1 MPSIAEQ
8 LQSAVQ
14 DFADFNKKMIGPEA
28 MGGAMR
34 QFELMLKNNAGM
46 LEDLNKSGELTED
59 AFKALD
65 KQIEKTRVKGFGALE
80 KDTFRKHFK
89 VMKEA
94 SKAMSGFTG
103 GLKDSIRSITRFI
116 PLVGEKIAK
125 SFDKVIDKKIAPR
138 LNKAFMVIFGKKG
151 GKKSGMMGGLSLG
164 KMGLWGS
171 AALAIVGI
179 IKALNLAEKQLVSI
193 VKETGFLRK
202 DVRKLV
208 KETNDYQRALLASGA
223 TLEGITNTQI
233 ALIKQFGQIKQ
244 VTGEMV
250 NTAKM
255 LELALGIGTDEAAS
269 MMETMTRGWKAT
281 NKEIEFFTA
290 NVAANANIHGVSFS
304 LVMREI
310 TKDANLLAS
319 YTKETSHRL
328 AETAIQSQI
337 LGLNLSDIVSF
348 GDSFLDFSVASEKTM
363 KMRMLIGTT
372 MNAQEAISL
381 ANLGDH
387 ANMQRI
393 IGKQMVASGKWEK
406 LSYGFKVKTA
416 QELGTTVEYLNKTVE
431 IGKMSD
437 IQFKNK
443 LADMEALYKRTQD
456 NRDIWDKM
464 IGNIKAVFLPLLK
477 DVGEYMEIHL
487 SPLVNKITAKLQE
500 WFTPT
505 KGTKPWVAFKEGFAK
520 VFDWMGV
527 QLVKVINFALDNAWP
542 TIATGFNTTVDYA
555 AKAFSKIINAA
566 LTRISSTTLG
576 SLFVDAPGGSP
587 DPGWYSRLSSPDPVL
602 SAPTPGKYSQVQ
614 GVPELSSGIP
624 ELQRRR
630 ASGFGSGSPGFGNTK
645 KKPKSNGF
653 INDFAE
659 WTPITDSLS
668 WFGRQATS
676 FAKGVTGFA
685 KGGIVTKPTKALIGE
700 AGPEMVIP
708 LDGKGLDYS
717 KGGGF
722 KFTRG
727 AFIAPMST
735 QGGIAD
741 VGSSMAS
748 GDPIARLERRKVAQD
763 YGKTQAKQRKELV
776 EYWKKEEEERRKK
789 KKDYRTFSSGVSRFG
804 KFGDDFKNSFGK
816 SFTTLL
822 ANRIGEAFGLL
833 GVGDVIDDFQDARRE
848 NSVSAWAKFGASA
861 AQSLGYSGLATS
873 ITQGANLYNEGKNL
887 YRNIKS
893 GNVAGAAANVVAGRN
908 SLNQF
913 MKSGIFRRDAAPTM
927 TLNRATELGFKP
939 SLNAGAGSGGKFS
952 LYDGGALYGG
962 DGALSGTGFGPP
974 GGFNAPAFGQGW
986 MSKPG
991 SVGFGSGSSGLFGSG
1006 SSGFGSGFN
1015 ASALTKPAFNAT
1027 AATSSGFGFGS
1038 SGFGSG
1044 SSGLGSGSYGL
1055 GSGSSGFGSGSSGFG
1070 SGFKPSASS
1079 PLNEAYS
1086 SGMGG
1091 LGQTES
1097 SGVFGGARKAFGSAK
1112 AGFKAVGTKAKNV
1125 GKVFTGAF
1133 KKGGTFGGIGER
1145 LGKIKIPGL
1154 SKLAGKIKI
1163 PGGMGGVMMGVGALS
1178 SIMQGD
1184 YKGAAVGLAKGIAA
1198 KAIYG
1203 IPGIGQ
1209 VAMLGDLMGLGV
1221 TDKAFSIVS
1230 GSIGGSIKAFTG
1242 GVKDMGSGVKKL
1254 FSGDIKGGIK
1264 SIGKGIYGT
1273 TVGTAIGGIKGSA
1286 GAVGRMF
1293 GLGKKATIETSWHPA
1308 LLAHLFANRYK
1319 LRDKVKKSEIK
1330 RINQSL
1336 GFAGGYV
1343 PGSKDGFS
1351 KYNVKG
1357 GEEKEEKQMA
1367 RTANWK
1373 DWALQRSAQ
1382 IWGVPAMAAGG
1393 IVSRPTLA
1401 VVGESGPE
1409 AVVPLGGG
1417 GSNDLLG
1424 AINGLRKDIQALA
1437 NRPIVMDGR
1446 RVSAVVSEN
1455 FFEMAQQ

>member
-776 EYWKKEEEERRKK
+776 EYWKKEEGERKKK
-789 KKDYRTFSSGVSRFG
+789 KKDYRTFRSGVSTFG
-804 KFGDDFKNSFGK
+804 KGVSAFGQFNDILKEHGFDFKGKLRDAIVEGLPEGLKDFADSPYGGAIGGAIEGYMTGGLSGGLRGAAQGYVAQGGTMGQGPLSGGLGGALNAFAQGGSKSEVMGAAMLGQFGANNPLGQLGLNIMNTGSVRQGAAQMMGGYGQKYAAQSMKAFGK
-816 SFTTLL
+816 GG
-822 ANRIGEAFGLL
+822 AGMGAGLKA
-833 GVGDVIDDFQDARRE
+833 GGMA
-848 NSVSAWAKFGASA
+848 AGASA
-861 AQSLGYSGLATS
+861 VATALATGDVKAGLS
-873 ITQGANLYNEGKNL
+873 AGYDTAASMMLM
-887 YRNIKS
+887 S
-893 GNVAGAAANVVAGRN
+893 GNPYLMAGGAAMMVG
-908 SLNQF
+908 
-913 MKSGIFRRDAAPTM
+913 KKYIGGAA
-927 TLNRATELGFKP
+927 KWV
-939 SLNAGAGSGGKFS
+939 GGK
-952 LYDGGALYGG
+952 LGI
-962 DGALSGTGFGPP
+962 
-974 GGFNAPAFGQGW
+974 
-986 MSKPG
+986 G
-991 SVGFGSGSSGLFGSG
+991 S
-1006 SSGFGSGFN
+1006 
-1015 ASALTKPAFNAT
+1015 
-1027 AATSSGFGFGS
+1027 
-1038 SGFGSG
+1038 
-1044 SSGLGSGSYGL
+1044 
-1055 GSGSSGFGSGSSGFG
+1055 
-1070 SGFKPSASS
+1070 
-1079 PLNEAYS
+1079 
-1086 SGMGG
+1086 
-1091 LGQTES
+1091 
-1097 SGVFGGARKAFGSAK
+1097 
-1112 AGFKAVGTKAKNV
+1112 KAK
-1125 GKVFTGAF
+1125 
-1133 KKGGTFGGIGER
+1133 
-1145 LGKIKIPGL
+1145 
-1154 SKLAGKIKI
+1154 
-1163 PGGMGGVMMGVGALS
+1163 
-1178 SIMQGD
+1178 
-1184 YKGAAVGLAKGIAA
+1184 
-1198 KAIYG
+1198 
-1203 IPGIGQ
+1203 
-1209 VAMLGDLMGLGV
+1209 
-1221 TDKAFSIVS
+1221 
-1230 GSIGGSIKAFTG
+1230 
-1242 GVKDMGSGVKKL
+1242 
-1254 FSGDIKGGIK
+1254 
-1264 SIGKGIYGT
+1264 
-1273 TVGTAIGGIKGSA
+1273 
-1286 GAVGRMF
+1286 
-1293 GLGKKATIETSWHPA
+1293 IETSWHPA
-1308 LLAHLFANRYK
+1308 LLYELFNKGYK
-1319 LRDKVKKSEIK
+1319 LRDKVKKKEIAK
-1330 RINQSL
+1330 INQSIF
-1336 GFAGGYV
+1336 GTEKI

-1351 KYNVKG
+1351 MYDVKG
-1357 GEEKEEKQMA
+1357 EEEKFEKQKA
-1367 RTANWK
+1367 KSADWK
-1373 DWALQRSAQ
+1373 SWALQRSAQ